1 MKESKLTKEFEELR
15 KKVLHALQPI
25 KAADENTKAD
35 KHFLFNA
42 QRTNAGRSL
51 PPYQLVYF
59 LLHDL
64 LKFRD
69 LGRFEKVAWSIPVE
83 FNEKA
88 FLIEH
93 RKFGVGVFAGNLG
106 QDEQDAQQIV
116 KRIQKA
122 TKIATPYFEWLAN
135 QAVSESKLNVKNKCY
150 ELYGRYEY
158 FLNLY
163 REETKQANEGKD
175 EVHKESIKTEHGPST
190 SYHIPFY
197 ELKRNAQ
204 WLAISGIDAF
214 FSWTE
219 HLFVHLAVVAK
230 GLCTGE
236 EVANLTV
243 ADWQVKFKSSISL
256 SVKDNKKYFDE
267 LILVRR
273 QLRNFIAHG
282 AFGKNGETFMFH
294 STAGAVPVLMPHQK
308 GKNRFALSGELAFV
322 EDSVLELINNFITYI
337 GSSDIAPAM
346 YYVQESGLPTILTMA
361 KSGEYSKAMESM
373 EQMEEFVKYISYQFD
388 QSANMDW

>member
-1 MKESKLTKEFEELR
+1 MNQSEIPQEFEEL
-15 KKVLHALQPI
+15 KLKVLRTLHPI
-25 KAADENTKAD
+25 KAADSNTKAD

-69 LGRFEKVAWSIPVE
+69 LGRFEKVAWSIPIE
-83 FNEKA
+83 FKEKA

-93 RKFGVGVFAGNLG
+93 RKFGVGVFAGNLD
-106 QDEQDAQQIV
+106 QDEKDAKQIV
-116 KRIQKA
+116 NRIQKA
-122 TKIATPYFEWLAN
+122 TKLATQFFEWLAN
-135 QAVSESKLNVKNKCY
+135 RAVSESKLNLKNKCL
-150 ELYGRYEY
+150 ELYDRYEY

-163 REETKQANEGKD
+163 RLEIRQAEERKNEVHEETT
-175 EVHKESIKTEHGPST
+175 KTEYGTAT
-190 SYHIPFY
+190 SYHIPSF
-197 ELKRNAQ
+197 EHKKNAQ
-204 WLAISGIDAF
+204 WLAISAIDAF

-219 HLFVHLAVVAK
+219 HLFVHLAVVAH
-230 GLCTGE
+230 GICVGDE
-236 EVANLTV
+236 IANLTT
-243 ADWQVKFKSSISL
+243 ADWQEKFKYSIPLTDKAS
-256 SVKDNKKYFDE
+256 KKYFDE

-294 STAGAVPVLMPHQK
+294 SSVGAVPVLMPHQK
-308 GKNRFALSGELAFV
+308 GKNRFSLSGELSF
-322 EDSVLELINNFITYI
+322 EEESVLELINNFIAHI
-337 GSSDIAPAM
+337 WSNELAPAM
-346 YYVQESGLPTILTMA
+346 HYIQESGLPTILNMA

-373 EQMEEFVKYISYQFD
+373 EQMKEFVNYLSYQFN